1 MNTNSRNEKL
11 HILIMPSWYKTPE
24 TPVLGTF
31 FEEQARALQKEG
43 FKVGVIY
50 PEYTP
55 PGALLSMENKEKVD
69 FYMDKGIPTF
79 HIRTPA
85 GIPKLR
91 RLSYRQYS
99 KSVKNIFEEYITTFG
114 MPDIIHAHSV
124 FHAGIAG
131 FHIAKTNKIPFVITE
146 HLTAYLMGYITHKTD
161 IEMACEIFEY
171 ADAAVIVS
179 NNFRKD
185 LETQLALKP
194 GTFKVIHNL
203 VNDLFLKNFIPKTY
217 TPGEVF
223 RFFTNSF
230 LLPRKNIGLIIQA
243 IKILKEKNRNVHLTI
258 GGDGPEENTLM
269 EHVKS
274 LELSDNIKFTGKL
287 WRDEVKQE
295 LDNCHSFVLASQYE
309 TFGVVLI
316 ESLACGR
323 PVVTTNSGGP
333 LDFIHPEH
341 GIIVNDHNAQALAE
355 GMEVVI
361 NSYDSFDQQN
371 MVNYC
376 RENFNEHKIAGAII
390 SLYHSMRENRMNLQA

>member
-1 MNTNSRNEKL
+1 MSQIKKDKL
-11 HILIMPSWYKTPE
+11 HILLMPSWYKTPE

-55 PGALLSMENKEKVD
+55 PGALLSRESKEKID

-79 HIRTPA
+79 HIRANA

-91 RLSYRQYS
+91 RLSYRQFS
-99 KSVKNIFEEYITTFG
+99 KAVRNVFDEYVTTFG
-114 MPDIIHAHSV
+114 MPDVIHAHSV

-131 FHIAKTNKIPFVITE
+131 FHIAKTNKIPFIITE

-161 IEMACEIFEY
+161 VEMACEIFDY
-171 ADAAVIVS
+171 ADASVIVS

-185 LETQLALKP
+185 LEKQLGLKP
-194 GTFKVIHNL
+194 NTFTVIHNL
-203 VNDLFLKNFIPKTY
+203 VNELFFKNYIPKTY
-217 TPGEVF
+217 TPGETF
-223 RFFTNSF
+223 TFFTNSF
-230 LLPRKNIGLIIQA
+230 LLPRKSIQLIISA
-243 IKILKEKNRNVHLTI
+243 IKILTDKQINVHLTI
-258 GGDGPEENTLM
+258 GGDGPEEKYL
-269 EHVKS
+269 HDLVA
-274 LELSDNIKFTGKL
+274 ELGLQEQVRFTGKL
-287 WRDEVKQE
+287 WREEVKEE

-333 LDFIHPEH
+333 LDFIHEEQ
-341 GIIVNDHNAQALAE
+341 GIIVEEHSAIALSQ
-355 GMEVVI
+355 GMEKVMLNY
-361 NSYDSFDQQN
+361 NSYNQQD

-376 RENFNEHKIAGAII
+376 RENFNEHKIASSII
-390 SLYHSMRENRMNLQA
+390 SLYYKIRENRITLQD

>member
-1 MNTNSRNEKL
+1 MNTNFRKEKL
-11 HILIMPSWYKTPE
+11 HVLIMPSWYKTPE

-55 PGALLSMENKEKVD
+55 PAALLSRENKQFVD

-79 HIRTPA
+79 HIRTTA

-99 KSVKNIFEEYITTFG
+99 KSVKEIFDEYVTTFG
-114 MPDIIHAHSV
+114 RPDIIHAHSV

-131 FHIAKTNKIPFVITE
+131 FQIAKLSKIPFIITE
-146 HLTAYLMGYITHKTD
+146 HLTAYLMGYINNKTD
-161 IEMACEIFEY
+161 IEMACEIFDY

-185 LETQLALKP
+185 LENQLALKP

-203 VNDLFLKNFIPKTY
+203 VNDLFLKNYIPKTY
-217 TPGEVF
+217 THGETF
-223 RFFTNSF
+223 KFFTNSF

-243 IKILKEKNRNVHLTI
+243 VKILKEKNLDVQLTI
-258 GGDGPEENTLM
+258 GGDGPEE
-269 EHVKS
+269 KS
-274 LELSDNIKFTGKL
+274 LMDLVQDLGLTESIKFTGKL

-341 GIIVNDHNAQALAE
+341 GLIVNEHSAKSLAD
-355 GMEVVI
+355 GMEACM
-361 NSYDSFDQQN
+361 NNYNSFDQQN
-371 MVNYC
+371 MVTYC
-376 RENFNEHKIAGAII
+376 RENFNEHKIASAII
-390 SLYHSMRENRMNLQA
+390 SLYFSIRENRIALQE